1 MIKFQRGVPL
11 VLMTFTPEP
20 RCLSDASSF
29 SNRDLLYHPS
39 QNHIALLSRNCSG
52 EVVIVL
58 SSYFPHQGKAFSGN
72 VGKVVVFI
80 MVTHIEGE

>member
-29 SNRDLLYHPS
+29 SNRDLLYHLS

-52 EVVIVL
+52 GGCHSTQQL
-58 SSYFPHQGKAFSGN
+58 FSSPRREKIQQD
-72 VGKVVVFI
+72 
-80 MVTHIEGE
+80 E